1 MSAPLMAARMS
12 AWVALLAAL
21 VVCGALA
28 VLVFRNLLTLLLVLV
43 ALAVA
48 GAALWLALSRSGAA
62 RYLGVAVIVLALVG
76 AASALVVR
84 DALDE
89 LVVLVLAFVIFG
101 FTSRWAI
108 RTQTAASGPAKL
120 IAAIVHQAATCEL
133 LGAL

>member
-48 GAALWLALSRSGAA
+48 GAALWLALSRRGRQCAGGAGCSRRAGGA
-62 RYLGVAVIVLALVG
+62 RTCVRHIRLRVSLGDPGPDGCRSIFHCG
-76 AASALVVR
+76 AGRS
-84 DALDE
+84 
-89 LVVLVLAFVIFG
+89 
-101 FTSRWAI
+101 T
-108 RTQTAASGPAKL
+108 SGPP
-120 IAAIVHQAATCEL
+120 
-133 LGAL
+133 